1 MDFNTKNYKY
11 YKGEYKNTDT
21 AIILA
26 SYQPNKIASDI
37 LRVALNSLSKID
49 LDNCSVWVV
58 DIASPNSENL
68 VKHSEFTKFN
78 FLYVNFLP
86 QDFNKNVLK
95 KILDFFNFPKKR
107 EGSFINSW
115 SIHFALNYFKNINY
129 DPKYFLTL
137 QTDIIFT
144 SYNILKNLRAKL
156 EQNKNLIAAGFREQP
171 NLGKRYKILHSLGC
185 MWNYDL
191 FKKLNLNLYPKFPDF
206 DLAEYA
212 IAKSLDKGYKTYSL
226 KNARIEKSLI
236 KNIKEDKYLKL
247 GDGVDIC
254 LDENSDV
261 VFLHLGRGISK
272 SLYNKDNNKKFTAKE
287 WISWYNQNF

>member
-1 MDFNTKNYKY
+1 MHLETKDYTY
-11 YKGEYKNTDT
+11 YRGEYKNTNT
-21 AIILA
+21 AIIFA
-26 SYQPNKIASDI
+26 SYQPNKIASDL

-49 LDNCSVWVV
+49 LENCSVWIIDV
-58 DIASPNSENL
+58 ASPNSENL
-68 VKHSEFTKFN
+68 VKHSEFKKFN
-78 FLYVNFLP
+78 FLYVKFLP
-86 QDFNKNVLK
+86 QDLNKNIFQ
-95 KILDFFNFPKKR
+95 KILNFLSLRSKR

-115 SIHFALNYFKNINY
+115 SIHFALNYFKNISY

-144 SYNILKNLRAKL
+144 SYNILGNLKLKL

-171 NLGKRYKILHSLGC
+171 NLGKKYKILHSLGC

-212 IAKSLDKGYKTYSL
+212 IAKSLDKGYETYSL
-226 KNARIEKSLI
+226 KNARTDKSLI
-236 KNIKEDKYLKL
+236 NNIKEEKYQHL

-254 LDENSDV
+254 LNENSDV

-272 SLYNKDNNKKFTAKE
+272 SLDNKDNNKKFTAKE
-287 WISWYNQNF
+287 WISWYYKNF

>member
-1 MDFNTKNYKY
+1 M
-11 YKGEYKNTDT
+11 
-21 AIILA
+21 
-26 SYQPNKIASDI
+26 
-37 LRVALNSLSKID
+37 
-49 LDNCSVWVV
+49 
-58 DIASPNSENL
+58 
-68 VKHSEFTKFN
+68 
-78 FLYVNFLP
+78 
-86 QDFNKNVLK
+86 
-95 KILDFFNFPKKR
+95 
-107 EGSFINSW
+107 
-115 SIHFALNYFKNINY
+115 
-129 DPKYFLTL
+129 